1 MKAMLNLLA
10 VTALALGTL
19 RLGSQTALL
28 PVQQKTTPL
37 PEWGKVVV
45 AGRSTPYLIR
55 HLPVS
60 SFPELPAGIADLLN
74 RRGCTIPQTY
84 EAHRPENVVHASL
97 ERAGSSDWAVLCSV
111 QGTVSL
117 LVFFDGAA
125 EVSGQ
130 AVGAPI
136 VLASAPETQRLQ
148 THDPSGVLGFNWGI
162 DPASPDQV
170 REAQNGLGHP
180 PGRLDHDALADSV
193 VEHGIVYHFY
203 AKTGWSLLETP
214 D

>member
-1 MKAMLNLLA
+1 MKATLNLLA
-10 VTALALGTL
+10 VAALALGTIP
-19 RLGSQTALL
+19 LGSQTALL
-28 PVQQKTTPL
+28 PVQPKTTPL
-37 PEWGKVVV
+37 TESGKVVV
-45 AGRSTPYLIR
+45 AGRLMPYLIR

-117 LVFFDGAA
+117 LVFFDGGA
-125 EVSGQ
+125 EASGQ
-130 AVGAPI
+130 RDGQPA

-162 DPASPDQV
+162 DPASPEQV
-170 REAQNGLGHP
+170 REAQNGLDHP
-180 PGRLDHDALADSV
+180 PARVDHDALADSV
-193 VEHGIVYHFY
+193 VEHSIIYHFY
-203 AKTGWSLLETP
+203 AKTGWSLLEMP
-214 D
+214 G